1 MKKFLLLGA
10 AALMVASASAQVKRS
25 ATTTVNNAPKVERLN
40 LNYVT
45 KEAKVANGAIA
56 PALRAPKK
64 ANYIEPFYYRPAGA
78 YYSPMIAVGGA
89 GGYSYGNDF
98 VFFKPY
104 TDYFFR
110 TFVDGADENTTYT
123 WDVFHGYQGDYEA
136 VDGKDINIQYTLST
150 QDMPMFYAIDGDIDD
165 ASAAWYQYQMTD
177 YTMGGTQDAPTITS
191 QQPVQAWAIPEPSV
205 ITDEEG
211 IDFLLT
217 SKSTVPGGRNAN
229 LRYTWTAYY
238 GATSY
243 DGLSDQGWWFG
254 KNGEHI
260 DGMAQ
265 VFEKP
270 TKPYVLKKVYMMM
283 SDDLMCDA
291 PVKLTCKVYRLDEVP
306 AYNDSMAVGLPIVP
320 GDLIVTGE
328 GYVTPQTGTDKNGFV
343 EFTLYGV
350 DEDDPELTYEY
361 APTVDYPIMVVVDG
375 YNDPEA
381 EDLIDFTA
389 YISADDEVDE
399 GYGELAYLKYPR
411 YVVEINENGDT
422 VKDEEGNPVYD
433 FTGEYY
439 WRGLNNFFRSGTM
452 KTALSIFIVADQPFV
467 IFNYSFEDGEH
478 TFPNE
483 GGVMQQIIEV
493 EGEEYMA
500 EGISFWSW
508 VSSEDGDWT
517 LTCNGKDELPDWLHI
532 ELSDV
537 EQEEEILGYEVQADV
552 TADPLPAGLA
562 GREAIVRFEIPGD
575 YIEYKFIQG
584 DPIPPVNPYDVNRD
598 GSVNIA
604 DINLVIDIILSG
616 TFNANGDVNE
626 DGSVNISDINEVIA
640 YILSH

>member
-1 MKKFLLLGA
+1 MKKVLLLTA
-10 AALMVASASAQVKRS
+10 AALMLTSAAAQVKRS
-25 ATTTVNNAPKVERLN
+25 ATTTLNNPPKVERLN
-40 LNYVT
+40 LNRVT
-45 KEAKVANGAIA
+45 KEAKVANGPIA
-56 PALRAPKK
+56 PAPRAPQK
-64 ANYIEPFYYRPAGA
+64 ANYIKPFYYRPAGA
-78 YYSPMIAVGGA
+78 YYCPMIAVNGV

-98 VFFKPY
+98 VLFKPY

-123 WDVFHGYQGDYEA
+123 WDVYHGYQGDYEP
-136 VDGKDINIQYTLST
+136 VDGKDIYIYYGLST
-150 QDMPMFYAIDGDIDD
+150 QDMPIFYAIDGGIDD
-165 ASAAWYQYQMTD
+165 PNAAWYQYQMGVHNTS
-177 YTMGGTQDAPTITS
+177 GGTSITTE
-191 QQPVQAWAIPEPSV
+191 QPVQAWAIPEPSV
-205 ITDEEG
+205 VTDEEG

-217 SKSTVPGGRNAN
+217 SKTVVPGGLNGD
-229 LRYTWTAYY
+229 LRYSWTAIY
-238 GATSY
+238 GATSH

-283 SDDLMCDA
+283 GNDLMCDA
-291 PVKLTCKVYRLDEVP
+291 PVKLTCKAYRLDEVP
-306 AYNDSMAVGLPIVP
+306 AYNDSVSVGLPIVP

-328 GYVTPQTGTDKNGFV
+328 GFVTPQTGSDKNGFV

-361 APTVDYPIMVVVDG
+361 TPTVDYPIMVVVDG

-381 EDLIDFTA
+381 DDLIDFTA
-389 YISADDEVDE
+389 YISTDDQVDE

-422 VKDEEGNPVYD
+422 VKDDEGNPVYD

-467 IFNYSFEDGEH
+467 TFNYSFEDGEYH
-478 TFPNE
+478 FPDE
-483 GGVMQQIIEV
+483 GGPMRWIIPYED
-493 EGEEYMA
+493 EEYRA

-508 VSSEDGDWT
+508 VPSEDGEWT

-552 TADPLPAGLA
+552 IADPLPEGMDY
-562 GREAIVRFEIPGD
+562 REAIVRFEIPGD
-575 YIEYKFIQG
+575 YIEYKFTQG
-584 DPIPPVNPYDVNRD
+584 DHWPLPPPPPPANYDMNGD
-598 GSVNIA
+598 GIRNIA
-604 DINLVIDIILSG
+604 DLDLLIVLILNEAID
-616 TFNANGDVNE
+616 A
-626 DGSVNISDINEVIA
+626 NISDINALIEI
-640 YILSH
+640 IIKQQKP

>member
-45 KEAKVANGAIA
+45 KEAKVANGPIA

-78 YYSPMIAVGGA
+78 YYSPMIAVDGT

-123 WDVFHGYQGDYEA
+123 WDVFHGYQGDYEP
-136 VDGKDINIQYTLST
+136 VDGQDIYIQYGLST

-165 ASAAWYQYQMTD
+165 PNAAWYQYQMTD
-177 YTMGGTQDAPTITS
+177 YTMEGSQDNPTIKS
-191 QQPVQAWAIPEPSV
+191 QQPVQAWVIPEPSV

-217 SKSTVPGGRNAN
+217 SKTTVPGGRNAN
-229 LRYTWTAYY
+229 LRYSWTAYY

-243 DGLSDQGWWFG
+243 DGMSDQGWWFG

-270 TKPYVLKKVYMMM
+270 TKPYVLKKVFMMM
-283 SDDLMCDA
+283 GDDLMCDA
-291 PVKLTCKVYRLDEVP
+291 PVKLTCRVYRLDEIP
-306 AYNDSMAVGLPIVP
+306 AYNDSMAVGMPIVP
-320 GDLIVTGE
+320 GDLVVTGE

-381 EDLIDFTA
+381 EDLVDFTC

-411 YVVEINENGDT
+411 YVVEIDEATGDTIKDENGD
-422 VKDEEGNPVYD
+422 PIYD
-433 FTGEYY
+433 FTGEYF
-439 WRGLNNFFRSGTM
+439 WRGLNNFFRSGMM

-467 IFNYSFEDGEH
+467 IFNYSFEDGMY

-483 GGVMQQIIEV
+483 GGPLQKIIEY
-493 EGEEYMA
+493 EGEEYLA

-517 LTCNGKDELPDWLHI
+517 LTYKGKDELPDWLHI

-537 EQEEEILGYEVQADV
+537 EQEEEILGYEVYADV
-552 TADPLPAGLA
+552 TADPLPAGVRY
-562 GREAIVRFEIPGD
+562 REAVIRFEIPGD
-575 YIEYKFIQG
+575 YIEYKFMQG
-584 DPIPPVNPYDVNRD
+584 CLVPPDPPTFRYDM
-598 GSVNIA
+598 
-604 DINLVIDIILSG
+604 
-616 TFNANGDVNE
+616 NE
-626 DGSVNISDINEVIA
+626 DGKVNISDVNVLIELILEDKGDFNISHINMIID
-640 YILSH
+640 YILKH

>member
-1 MKKFLLLGA
+1 MLTSA
-10 AALMVASASAQVKRS
+10 AAQVKRS
-25 ATTTVNNAPKVERLN
+25 ATTTVNNPPKVERLN
-40 LNYVT
+40 LNRVT
-45 KEAKVANGAIA
+45 MEAKVANGPIA

-64 ANYIEPFYYRPAGA
+64 ANYIKPFYYRPAGA
-78 YYSPMIAVGGA
+78 YYCPMIAVNGA

-98 VFFKPY
+98 VLFKPY

-110 TFVDGADENTTYT
+110 TFVDGADENTTYS
-123 WDVFHGYQGDYEA
+123 WDVYHGYKGDYEP
-136 VDGKDINIQYTLST
+136 VDGKDIYINYGLST
-150 QDMPMFYAIDGDIDD
+150 QDMPIFYAIDGEIDD
-165 ASAAWYQYQMTD
+165 PNATWYFYQMGVHNTS
-177 YTMGGTQDAPTITS
+177 GGTSGTTE
-191 QQPVQAWAIPEPSV
+191 QPVQAWAIPEPSV

-217 SKSTVPGGRNAN
+217 SKTVVPGGLNGD
-229 LRYTWTAYY
+229 LRYSWTAIY
-238 GATSY
+238 GATSH

-283 SDDLMCDA
+283 GDDLMCDA
-291 PVKLTCKVYRLDEVP
+291 PVKLTCKVYRLDEIP
-306 AYNDSMAVGLPIVP
+306 AYNDSVSVGLPMVP

-328 GYVTPQTGTDKNGFV
+328 GYVTPQTGADKNGFV
-343 EFTLYGV
+343 EFTLYGF
-350 DEDDPELTYEY
+350 DEDDPSLTFEY
-361 APTVDYPIMVVVDG
+361 TPTVDYPIMVVVDG

-381 EDLIDFTA
+381 DDLIDFTA
-389 YISADDEVDE
+389 FISTDDQVDE

-422 VKDEEGNPVYD
+422 VKDADGNPVYD

-467 IFNYSFEDGEH
+467 TFDYSFEDGEYH
-478 TFPNE
+478 FPSE
-483 GGVMQQIIEV
+483 GGPMWRIIPYED
-493 EGEEYMA
+493 EEYRA

-508 VSSEDGDWT
+508 VSSEDGEWT
-517 LTCNGKDELPDWLHI
+517 LTCNDKDEVPDWLHI

-552 TADPLPAGLA
+552 IADPLPEGMDY
-562 GREAIVRFEIPGD
+562 REAIVRFEIPGD
-575 YIEYKFIQG
+575 YIEYKFTQG
-584 DPIPPVNPYDVNRD
+584 DHLPPPPPPANYDMNGD
-598 GSVNIA
+598 GIRNIA
-604 DINLVIDIILSG
+604 DLDLLIVLILNEAID
-616 TFNANGDVNE
+616 A
-626 DGSVNISDINEVIA
+626 NISDINALIEI
-640 YILSH
+640 IIKQQKP